1 MPRQPRQASQPPRE
15 VLRRPERP
23 PPHPPPPGR
32 PLPSLRPRPTCRPG
46 PDDAVARG
54 GDFAR
59 TLAFDVLLA
68 PVVEIAQT
76 TAFRLAFTIAFAY
89 VIPVIPVAARELVLR
104 GGLVPRQRTPVG
116 KLVPDGQGLRV
127 LGTEDFLIGG

>member
-89 VIPVIPVAARELVLR
+89 VIPVIPVAARGWGAARRTGPWRRPRLR
-104 GGLVPRQRTPVG
+104 RARSSRPG
-116 KLVPDGQGLRV
+116 
-127 LGTEDFLIGG
+127 